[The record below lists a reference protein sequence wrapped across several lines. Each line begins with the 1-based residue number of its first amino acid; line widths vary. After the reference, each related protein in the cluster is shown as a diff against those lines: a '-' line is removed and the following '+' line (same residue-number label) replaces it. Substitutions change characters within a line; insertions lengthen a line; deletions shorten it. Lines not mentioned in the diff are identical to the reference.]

1 MQNVYVVL
9 YFSDQTVLY
18 LLVVILA
25 QSAVLLNHIMKLQLC
40 MVCVKGSLFLYQFS
54 KNTSEEF
61 FLHPFIRRLFY
72 HVWSC
77 KNC

>member
-54 KNTSEEF
+54 KNTSEDF
-61 FLHPFIRRLFY
+61 CSASIHKKIILPCVVL
-72 HVWSC
+72 
-77 KNC
+77 